1 MPYKEAKVEKMFYTI
16 GEVAAMFGENTS
28 LIRFWANRFDDV
40 IRPHKNKK
48 GNRMFTPND
57 IENIRLIHHLVKE
70 KGMTLDGAHKRVK
83 ENKTGEDHSVEV
95 VQTLENI
102 KAELLSVKELL

>member
-1 MPYKEAKVEKMFYTI
+1 MPYKEVKVEKMFFTI
-16 GEVAAMFGENTS
+16 GEVAKTVGESTS
-28 LIRFWANRFDDV
+28 LIRFWANRFEDL

-57 IENIRLIHHLVKE
+57 VENIKLIHHLVKE
-70 KGMTLDGAHKRVK
+70 KGLTLDGAHKRMK
-83 ENKTGEDHSVEV
+83 ENKTGEDCSLEV
-95 VQTLENI
+95 VHALEDI

>member
-1 MPYKEAKVEKMFYTI
+1 MPYKEVTIEKMFYTI
-16 GEVAAMFGENTS
+16 GEVAGILGESTS

-48 GNRMFTPND
+48 GNRMFTPGD
-57 IENIRLIHHLVKE
+57 IENIKLIHHLVKE
-70 KGMTLDGAHKRVK
+70 KGMTLDGAHKRMK
-83 ENKTGEDHSVEV
+83 ENKTGGDYSVEV